1 MSARILVVDDTP
13 ANVKLLADRLN
24 SEYYN
29 VTTASNGPDALA
41 IARSQPQDL
50 ILLDVMMPGMD
61 GFEVCRQLKADPA
74 TAHVPIVLVTA
85 LSDAQD
91 RVRGLEAGADDFL
104 TKPVHDAALQAR
116 IRSLLRLKMAADEL
130 RLRQATAQG
139 LGVDDSGDGA
149 AALHGRDGAIL
160 LVDDNR
166 ATQVVLERALAVEG
180 HKVTVAPDQAAFD
193 AKVAEG
199 GFELIIVNLAH
210 RKLDALRLCAMLR
223 AAEATRQVPIL
234 ALAQDS
240 AQDKLLKA
248 LDLGIND
255 YAVMPVDRNEIIA
268 RCRAQIRRR
277 RYAEKLRGT
286 IEQGLAM
293 ALTDSLTGLHN
304 RRYAERHLE
313 TVIRRFADGSKPVGV
328 LMLDVD
334 FFKKVNDTYSHAV
347 GDDVL
352 RTIANRLAANVRAVD
367 VVARWGGEEF
377 VAILQDA
384 AQPTVRAI
392 AERLRAKVEGASIIS
407 HDGVHELNVTISIG
421 AAILRPGQDDGAAIL
436 ARADAALYRAKA
448 NGRNRVEF
456 DEPPP
461 AEMAATA

>member
-29 VTTASNGPDALA
+29 VTTATNGPDALS
-41 IARSQPQDL
+41 IARGQPQDL

-61 GFEVCRQLKADPA
+61 GFEVCRQLKADGT
-74 TAHVPIVLVTA
+74 TAHVPVVLVTA
-85 LSDAQD
+85 LSDVQD

-116 IRSLLRLKMAADEL
+116 IRSLLRLKMAGDEL

-139 LGVDDSGDGA
+139 LGVDDSGTGTGLVDGRN
-149 AALHGRDGAIL
+149 GTIL
-160 LVDDNR
+160 VVDDNR
-166 ATQVVLERALAVEG
+166 ATAVVLERALAADG
-180 HKVTVAPDQAAFD
+180 HKVFAAFDQAALD
-193 AKVAEG
+193 TRLAERSY
-199 GFELIIVNLAH
+199 ELFIVNLGH
-210 RKLDALRLCAMLR
+210 RKMDALRLCATLR
-223 AAEATRQVPIL
+223 AVEATRQVPIL
-234 ALAQDS
+234 VLVQDS
-240 AQDKLLKA
+240 AQDRLVKA

-268 RCRAQIRRR
+268 RCRSQIRRK
-277 RYAEKLRGT
+277 RYTDRLRGS

-293 ALTDSLTGLHN
+293 ALTDALTGLSN

-313 TVIRRFADGSKPVGV
+313 TLVRRFADGSKPMGV
-328 LMLDVD
+328 MMVDVD
-334 FFKKVNDTYSHAV
+334 FFKKVNDTYGHGV

-352 RTIANRLAANVRAVD
+352 RAIGNRLGGSVRAVD

-384 AQPTVRAI
+384 GSTVMRAI
-392 AERLRAKVEGASIIS
+392 AERLRQKVAASPVIS
-407 HDGVHELNVTISIG
+407 HDGVHEVQVTISIG
-421 AAILRPGQDDGAAIL
+421 AALLRPGRDDVQSLIQ
-436 ARADAALYRAKA
+436 RADEALYRAKG

-456 DEPPP
+456 ADPE
-461 AEMAATA
+461 AATAG